1 MNRDEIYAEIQD
13 YLVTSF
19 EVPRELIT
27 RDADL
32 ADRLN
37 LDSIDA
43 VDLMVKLQELTGRK
57 ISPEEFVGVRTI
69 SDVLDLAAK

>member
-1 MNRDEIYAEIQD
+1 MNRDQIYAEIEE

-19 EVPRELIT
+19 EVPRALIT

-32 ADRLN
+32 VDKLN

-57 ISPEEFVGVRTI
+57 ISPEEFAGVRTI
-69 SDVLDLAAK
+69 SDVLDLAQK

>member
-1 MNRDEIYAEIQD
+1 MNRDEIYSEITD

-27 RDADL
+27 QDAHLVDK
-32 ADRLN
+32 LN

-43 VDLMVKLQELTGRK
+43 VDMMVKLQEISGRK
-57 ISPEEFVGVRTI
+57 VSPEEFAGVRTV
-69 SDVLDLAAK
+69 SDVIDLALK

>member
-1 MNRDEIYAEIQD
+1 MNRDAIYTEIED
-13 YLVTSF
+13 YLVNSF

-27 RDADL
+27 RDANLVDK
-32 ADRLN
+32 LN

-57 ISPEEFVGVRTI
+57 ISPEEFAGVRTI
-69 SDVLDLAAK
+69 ADVIDLALK

>member
-1 MNRDEIYAEIQD
+1 MNNDEIYAEIEE

-27 RDADL
+27 RDANL
-32 ADRLN
+32 ADKLN

-43 VDLMVKLQELTGRK
+43 VDLMVKLQEITGRK
-57 ISPEEFVGVRTI
+57 ISPEEFAGVRTI
-69 SDVLDLAAK
+69 GDVIDLALK